1 MNLVESGF
9 FDMLFQERHV
19 NNSGRSIRRMKS
31 FLLFLSHMEDPKF
44 IDIRRLIESK
54 NPALAK
60 WLPGFV
66 INYLKRI
73 LHQDEINAFLVNN
86 KDVYDGDFCSAVIEY
101 FNITIE
107 IEGIE
112 NIPTSGPA
120 IISMNHP
127 LGGMDALAFISAMKN
142 HREDL
147 RFIVND
153 LLMNLHNLKN
163 LFVGVN
169 KHGKNELST
178 RQQISDL
185 FESDEAVCIFPAGLV
200 SRRVNGKVRDLDWKK
215 TFITYSVK
223 FNQPIIPVFIDGE
236 LSNFFYRLANF
247 RKAIGIKANLE
258 MLYLA
263 DELFKQR
270 NKTIRFAIGKPIW
283 PSELDLSK
291 SERELAKEVKQKVYE
306 LSEKH

>member
-1 MNLVESGF
+1 
-9 FDMLFQERHV
+9 
-19 NNSGRSIRRMKS
+19 
-31 FLLFLSHMEDPKF
+31 MEEPKF

-54 NPALAK
+54 NPTLAK
-60 WLPGFV
+60 WLPSFV

-73 LHQDEINAFLVNN
+73 LHQDEINDFLIKN
-86 KDVYDGDFCSAVIEY
+86 KEVYDADFSKAVIDY
-101 FNITIE
+101 FNIKIE
-107 IEGIE
+107 VVGMEH
-112 NIPTSGPA
+112 IPKDGPV

-127 LGGMDALAFISAMKN
+127 LGGMDALAFVTAMKG

-169 KHGKNELST
+169 KHGKNEAST

-185 FESDEAVCIFPAGLV
+185 FESNEAVCIFPAGLV
-200 SRRVNGKVRDLDWKK
+200 SRRIKGKVRDLDWKK
-215 TFITYSVK
+215 TFIMYSIK

-236 LSNFFYRLANF
+236 LSNFFYRLSNF

-270 NKTIRFAIGKPIW
+270 DKIMRFTIGKPIW
-283 PSELDLSK
+283 PADLDLSK
-291 SERELAKEVKQKVYE
+291 SERELAQFVRQKVYE
-306 LSEKH
+306 LSENK